1 MHLGGADFDK
11 AVLNYCIKMINE
23 NRQFDWNSKRGKRAK
38 LRLLEACREAKQQLS
53 TADSYMIEVQS
64 LFPANEEDDDD
75 NQDFSFELTRA
86 EFEDIC
92 EELFERLKKPIDAAL
107 RDAKYNK

>member
-1 MHLGGADFDK
+1 
-11 AVLNYCIKMINE
+11 
-23 NRQFDWNSKRGKRAK
+23 
-38 LRLLEACREAKQQLS
+38 
-53 TADSYMIEVQS
+53 MIEVQS

-75 NQDFSFELTRA
+75 NPDFSFELTRA